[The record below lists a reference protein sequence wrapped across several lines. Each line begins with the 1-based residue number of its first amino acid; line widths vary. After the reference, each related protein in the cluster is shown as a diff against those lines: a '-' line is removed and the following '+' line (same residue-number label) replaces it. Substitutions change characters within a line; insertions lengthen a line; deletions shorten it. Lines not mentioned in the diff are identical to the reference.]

1 MAVYTVKTN
10 SWIDGMGGFRRIA
23 KDSSGNLHCVYVR
36 SDGSGWRQVYHAK
49 STDGGQNWTETKV
62 SNNTNSIANIF
73 YAQIAIDSNDYIHII
88 WNHSAELDHHIYYR
102 KYTTSWES
110 IEELWGNGSSYWRFS
125 PKLIIDNNDIVY
137 VFCSMNWG
145 DSSHKIYAKKY
156 TTSWVNITESNSC
169 TGSLGNIDVVLDSDN
184 NFHILSIGNYAS
196 SSYINYLKY
205 TTSFSSVS
213 TVDYSTDY
221 YRIQNIQAV
230 IDSDDKIHLFWNAK
244 HAGSTTYNQIRYKL
258 SNSGATSWGTTQN
271 LTSESYDQFSP
282 TSTIDTS
289 GNIHLMWYG
298 KHAGS
303 TTYNQIRYLEYTTSW
318 SSISEL
324 TSSSS
329 ANQINVSLM
338 RDEIGGY
345 IYVWQDGSDLK
356 INNNEIVVVAPTVTT
371 QSATNI
377 ATTSITGNGNITATG
392 GENCTRRGFC
402 YKAGTSGD
410 PTTSDSVAYDDGS
423 FGTGAFTKT
432 ITGLTAG
439 TDYRVRAYA
448 VNSAGTGYGTTVDVT
463 TLKAFKP
470 RTMWF

>member
-1 MAVYTVKTN
+1 MAVHTVKTN
-10 SWIDGMGGFRRIA
+10 SWIDGNGGFRKIE
-23 KDSSGNLHCVYVR
+23 KDSNGNLHCVYVR
-36 SDGSGWRQVYHAK
+36 TDASNRQQVYYAK

-62 SNNTNSIANIF
+62 SNTSNTFTSIY

-88 WNHSAELDHHIYYR
+88 WNHYAELDHHIYYR
-102 KYTTSWES
+102 KYTTSWGS
-110 IEELWGNGSSYWRFS
+110 IEELWKNGSTYWSFS
-125 PKLIIDNNDIVY
+125 PKIIIDNNDIVY

-145 DSSHKIYAKKY
+145 DSDHRIYAKKY
-156 TTSWVNITESNSC
+156 TTSWVNITESNTC
-169 TGSLGNIDVVLDSDN
+169 AGSYGNIDVVLDSSN
-184 NFHILSIGNYAS
+184 NFHILSTGHS
-196 SSYINYLKY
+196 FESSYINYLKY

-213 TVDYSTDY
+213 TVDSSRDY

-230 IDSDDKIHLFWNAK
+230 IDNDDKIHLFWNAK
-244 HAGSTTYNQIRYKL
+244 HATSTTYNQIRYKL

-282 TSTIDTS
+282 TSTIDNA

-303 TTYNQIRYLEYTTSW
+303 TTYNQIRYLKYTTSW

-324 TSSSS
+324 TSSTST
-329 ANQINVSLM
+329 NQTNACLM
-338 RDEIGGY
+338 GTKIGGY
-345 IYVWQDGSDLK
+345 IFVWQDGSDLK

-377 ATTSITGNGNITATG
+377 ATTSFTGNGNITDTG

-410 PTTSDSVAYDDGS
+410 PTTSDSVAYDDGD
-423 FGTGAFTKT
+423 FGKGAFNKS

-448 VNSAGTGYGTTVDVT
+448 VNSAGTSYGTTVDVK
-463 TLKAFKP
+463 TLSAFIP